1 MSDEDCMQY
10 KRRPIMTTEERCSE
24 VDSCKAVYRA
34 IKLPNDY
41 SKTGLTKEF
50 ILQNNIHIVAHGWEY
65 DPANPSFAKR
75 LAAGETDYYGV
86 PREMGITR
94 TFPRTDGISTSDLIR
109 RIVNRASE
117 FT

>member
-1 MSDEDCMQY
+1 M
-10 KRRPIMTTEERCSE
+10 
-24 VDSCKAVYRA
+24 
-34 IKLPNDY
+34 
-41 SKTGLTKEF
+41 
-50 ILQNNIHIVAHGWEY
+50 AHGWEY